1 MSWTALPEAVQ
12 HLILA
17 KLPASSLWALRCVGA
32 ERRRAASADDLWQ
45 RLGFASFELALELKE
60 LKNEAAEH
68 EAAEHEAADVST
80 STDYSSRSRQVE
92 SFLFLL
98 LAPRVSETRGVVW
111 LC

>member
-32 ERRRAASADDLWQ
+32 ELRRAASADDLWQ

-80 STDYSSRSRQVE
+80 STDYRQ
-92 SFLFLL
+92 
-98 LAPRVSETRGVVW
+98 
-111 LC
+111 